1 MKPYF
6 FFFLFFSVLVFFH
19 GYSRITG
26 LQGKGE
32 GISLT
37 PQFHFHQLHRY
48 LDISRAIAAESSP
61 LHITSNRTRIGNLR
75 TQVANHLA
83 TRPLIPDEFRK
94 VRSYSYTLNFQ
105 VMFQVFRWIF
115 ILTKKLRK
123 CPKHWEI

>member
-1 MKPYF
+1 MSSARCSLNTKISRNVSSTSLYF
-6 FFFLFFSVLVFFH
+6 HV
-19 GYSRITG
+19 
-26 LQGKGE
+26 E

-37 PQFHFHQLHRY
+37 LQFHFHSLHRY

-61 LHITSNRTRIGNLR
+61 LHIASSRTRIGNLR

-83 TRPLIPDEFRK
+83 TRPLIPDAFRK

-115 ILTKKLRK
+115 ILTKKLGR
-123 CPKHWEI
+123 CPKH